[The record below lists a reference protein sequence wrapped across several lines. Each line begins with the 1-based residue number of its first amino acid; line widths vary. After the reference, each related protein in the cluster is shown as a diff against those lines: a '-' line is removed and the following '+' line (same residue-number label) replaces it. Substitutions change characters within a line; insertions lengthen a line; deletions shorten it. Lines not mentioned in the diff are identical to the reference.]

1 MHALARA
8 IKSGKVL
15 VKLSNNFTGEF
26 LLKIGGEQVVFEP
39 NKPID
44 LYLKFT
50 GGELINCEALTEAL
64 SLGTLQLL

>member
-1 MHALARA
+1 MHALTKA

-15 VKLSNNFTGEF
+15 VKLNSTFTGEF
-26 LLKIGGEQVVFEP
+26 MIKIGAEQVVFEP

-50 GGELINCEALTEAL
+50 GGEIINSHDLSEAL
-64 SLGTLQLL
+64 SLGTLRLV